1 MVMLTTG
8 ETAAGGVGL
17 GVGEG
22 LITAAVGPDVPDALG
37 LTLATGGVPLEH
49 ATRPSATTITPA
61 FTWPSTVR
69 SRLSLPRMPALA
81 PNPRTNFS
89 RLPALANDGPH
100 GEACLPH
107 ETRRGAA
114 LGPIYSGRHP
124 SVNHQA
130 PPSLVC
136 GRRGSHGGGLPP
148 P

>member
-8 ETAAGGVGL
+8 ETAAVGVGL
-17 GVGEG
+17 DVGEG
-22 LITAAVGPDVPDALG
+22 LITAAVGPGDRVPLG

-61 FTWPSTVR
+61 FMWPPTVR

-89 RLPALANDGPH
+89 RLPALAN
-100 GEACLPH
+100 E
-107 ETRRGAA
+107 
-114 LGPIYSGRHP
+114 
-124 SVNHQA
+124 
-130 PPSLVC
+130 
-136 GRRGSHGGGLPP
+136 GSHGGGLPP